1 MHRAG
6 AAWLTYLHTRIPM
19 LALLL
24 LAALA
29 GALLPVQAG
38 VNAQFRTTLGDPLAA
53 TLVSFLIGS
62 AALGVVMLGARIPLQ
77 LGPALGGAPWWHWT
91 GGILGA
97 VYVAL
102 IIVLAPRLG
111 AAALIAAVV
120 AGQMLASL
128 ALDHWALVGFAPHPL
143 SLQRALGAALVI
155 GGVALVR
162 G

>member
-1 MHRAG
+1 
-6 AAWLTYLHTRIPM
+6 M

-24 LAALA
+24 LAVIA

-38 VNAQFRTTLGDPLAA
+38 VNAQLRATLDHPLAA
-53 TLVSFLIGS
+53 TLVSFLVGTV
-62 AALGVVMLGARIPLQ
+62 ALGLVVLGGRIPLQ
-77 LGPALGGAPWWHWT
+77 LGSGLGRAPWWHWT
-91 GGILGA
+91 GGLLGA

-111 AAALIAAVV
+111 AATLIAAVV
-120 AGQMLASL
+120 AGQMVASL
-128 ALDHWALVGFAPHPL
+128 ALDHWALVGFPLHPL
-143 SLQRALGAALVI
+143 SLQRALGALLVI

>member
-1 MHRAG
+1 M
-6 AAWLTYLHTRIPM
+6 I
-19 LALLL
+19 ALLL

-38 VNAQFRTTLGDPLAA
+38 INAQLRVTLGDPLAA

-62 AALGVVMLGARIPLQ
+62 AALGLLVLGARIPLQ
-77 LGPALGGAPWWHWT
+77 LGEALDRAPWWHWT
-91 GGILGA
+91 GGLLGA

-102 IIVLAPRLG
+102 TILLAPRLG

-128 ALDHWALVGFAPHPL
+128 ALDQWALVGFAQHPL
-143 SLQRALGAALVI
+143 SLQRVLGAALVI

>member
-1 MHRAG
+1 M
-6 AAWLTYLHTRIPM
+6 I
-19 LALLL
+19 ALLL

-29 GALLPVQAG
+29 GALLPLQAG
-38 VNAQFRTTLGDPLAA
+38 INAQLRVTLGDPLAA

-62 AALGVVMLGARIPLQ
+62 GALGLLVLGARIPLQ
-77 LGPALGGAPWWHWT
+77 VGAALDRAPWWHWT
-91 GGILGA
+91 GGLLGA

-102 IIVLAPRLG
+102 TILLAPRLG

-128 ALDHWALVGFAPHPL
+128 ALDNWALVGFPPHPL
-143 SLQRALGAALVI
+143 SLQRVLGAVLVI
-155 GGVALVR
+155 GGVALIR

>member
-1 MHRAG
+1 
-6 AAWLTYLHTRIPM
+6 M

-38 VNAQFRTTLGDPLAA
+38 VNAQLRATLGDPLAA

-62 AALGVVMLGARIPLQ
+62 VALGLVMVGARIPLH
-77 LGPALGGAPWWHWT
+77 LAPALGRAPWWHWT
-91 GGILGA
+91 GGLLGA

-128 ALDHWALVGFAPHPL
+128 ALDHWALVGFEPHPL
-143 SLQRALGAALVI
+143 SVQRLLGAALVI

>member
-1 MHRAG
+1 
-6 AAWLTYLHTRIPM
+6 M

-24 LAALA
+24 LAVVA

-38 VNAQFRTTLGDPLAA
+38 VNAQLRVTLGNPVAA
-53 TLVSFLIGS
+53 TLVSFLVGTVG
-62 AALGVVMLGARIPLQ
+62 LGLVVLGARIPLQ
-77 LGPALGGAPWWHWT
+77 LGPGLGRAPWWHWT
-91 GGILGA
+91 GGLLGA

-111 AAALIAAVV
+111 AATLIAAVV
-120 AGQMLASL
+120 AGQMVASL
-128 ALDHWALVGFAPHPL
+128 ALDHWALVGFPLHPL
-143 SLQRALGAALVI
+143 SPQRVLGVLLVI

>member
-1 MHRAG
+1 
-6 AAWLTYLHTRIPM
+6 M

-38 VNAQFRTTLGDPLAA
+38 INAQLRVTLGNPLVA

-62 AALGVVMLGARIPLQ
+62 VALGLLVLGARIPLQ
-77 LGPALGGAPWWHWT
+77 LGPALGRAPWWHWT
-91 GGILGA
+91 GGLLGA

-102 IIVLAPRLG
+102 TILLAPRLG

-128 ALDHWALVGFAPHPL
+128 VLDQWALVGFAPHPL
-143 SLQRALGAALVI
+143 SLQRVLGAVLVI

>member
-1 MHRAG
+1 
-6 AAWLTYLHTRIPM
+6 M

-38 VNAQFRTTLGDPLAA
+38 GNAQLRTTLGDPLAA
-53 TLVSFLIGS
+53 TLASFLIGS
-62 AALGVVMLGARIPLQ
+62 LALGLVTLGARIPLH
-77 LGPALGGAPWWHWT
+77 LGQTLGRTPWWHWT
-91 GGILGA
+91 GGLLGA

-155 GGVALVR
+155 AGVALVR

>member
-1 MHRAG
+1 
-6 AAWLTYLHTRIPM
+6 M

-24 LAALA
+24 LAVFA

-38 VNAQFRTTLGDPLAA
+38 VNAQLRVTLGHPVTA
-53 TLVSFLIGS
+53 TLGSFLVGS
-62 AALGVVMLGARIPLQ
+62 VALVLIAFAARIPLP
-77 LGPALGGAPWWHWT
+77 LGAGLSRVPWWHWT
-91 GGILGA
+91 GGLLGA

-102 IIVLAPRLG
+102 IILLAPRLG
-111 AAALIAAVV
+111 AAALMAAVV

-128 ALDHWALVGFAPHPL
+128 ALDQWALVGFPLDPL
-143 SLQRALGAALVI
+143 SPQRVLGTLLVI

>member
-1 MHRAG
+1 
-6 AAWLTYLHTRIPM
+6 M

-24 LAALA
+24 LAVLA

-38 VNAQFRTTLGDPLAA
+38 VNAQLRVTLGNPLSA
-53 TLVSFLIGS
+53 TLVSFLIGMV
-62 AALGVVMLGARIPLQ
+62 ALALVVLGSRVPLPAVATLAR
-77 LGPALGGAPWWHWT
+77 APWWHWT
-91 GGILGA
+91 GGLLGA

-102 IIVLAPRLG
+102 MILLAPRLG

-128 ALDHWALVGFAPHPL
+128 VLDHYALVGFDLHPI
-143 SLQRALGAALVI
+143 SLQRVVGVALVI

-162 G
+162 A

>member
-1 MHRAG
+1 
-6 AAWLTYLHTRIPM
+6 M

-38 VNAQFRTTLGDPLAA
+38 INAQLRLTLGNPLTA

-62 AALGVVMLGARIPLQ
+62 VALGLLVLGARIPLQ
-77 LGPALGGAPWWHWT
+77 LGPALDRAPWWHWT
-91 GGILGA
+91 GGLLGA

-102 IIVLAPRLG
+102 TILLAPRLG

-128 ALDHWALVGFAPHPL
+128 ALDQWALVGFAPHPL
-143 SLQRALGAALVI
+143 SPQRVLGAALVI

>member
-1 MHRAG
+1 
-6 AAWLTYLHTRIPM
+6 M

-38 VNAQFRTTLGDPLAA
+38 VNAQFRITLGDPLAA
-53 TLVSFLIGS
+53 TLTSFLIGS
-62 AALGVVMLGARIPLQ
+62 LALGLVTLGARIPLH
-77 LGPALGGAPWWHWT
+77 LGQALGRTPWWHWT
-91 GGILGA
+91 GGLLGA

>member
-1 MHRAG
+1 
-6 AAWLTYLHTRIPM
+6 M

-24 LAALA
+24 LAVFA

-38 VNAQFRTTLGDPLAA
+38 VNAQLRVALGHPVTA

-62 AALGVVMLGARIPLQ
+62 VALGLVALAGRIPLS
-77 LGPALGGAPWWHWT
+77 LGPGLARVPWWHWT
-91 GGILGA
+91 GGLLGA

-102 IIVLAPRLG
+102 IILLAPRLG

-128 ALDHWALVGFAPHPL
+128 ALDHWALVGFPLDPL
-143 SLQRALGAALVI
+143 SPQRVLGALLVI

>member
-1 MHRAG
+1 
-6 AAWLTYLHTRIPM
+6 M

-24 LAALA
+24 LAVFA
-29 GALLPVQAG
+29 GAILPVQAG
-38 VNAQFRTTLGDPLAA
+38 VNAQLRVTLGHPVTA
-53 TLVSFLIGS
+53 TLASFLVGS
-62 AALGVVMLGARIPLQ
+62 VALALVALVSRVPLTLGHGLSR
-77 LGPALGGAPWWHWT
+77 APWWHWT
-91 GGILGA
+91 GGLLGA
-97 VYVAL
+97 IYVAL

-128 ALDHWALVGFAPHPL
+128 ALDHWALVGFPLDPL
-143 SLQRALGAALVI
+143 SPQRVLGALLVI

>member
-1 MHRAG
+1 
-6 AAWLTYLHTRIPM
+6 M

-24 LAALA
+24 LAAVA

-38 VNAQFRTTLGDPLAA
+38 VNAQLRLPLAIRWPA
-53 TLVSFLIGS
+53 TLVSFVVGTV
-62 AALGVVMLGARIPLQ
+62 ALGLVVLGARIPLPAGPRAGARCPGGT
-77 LGPALGGAPWWHWT
+77 GPAAS
-91 GGILGA
+91 LGA

-111 AAALIAAVV
+111 AATLIAAVV
-120 AGQMLASL
+120 AGQMAGVAGARPLGAGR
-128 ALDHWALVGFAPHPL
+128 VPPHPL
-143 SLQRALGAALVI
+143 SPQRALGALLVI

>member
-1 MHRAG
+1 
-6 AAWLTYLHTRIPM
+6 M

-24 LAALA
+24 LAVVA

-38 VNAQFRTTLGDPLAA
+38 INAQLRVTLGDPVAA
-53 TLVSFLIGS
+53 TLVSFLVGGL
-62 AALGVVMLGARIPLQ
+62 ALALVVLGARLPLP
-77 LGPALGGAPWWHWT
+77 LGPGLARGAWWHWT
-91 GGILGA
+91 GGLLGA

-111 AAALIAAVV
+111 AATLIAAVV
-120 AGQMLASL
+120 AGQMLTSL
-128 ALDHWALVGFAPHPL
+128 ALDHWALVGFDLHPL
-143 SLQRALGAALVI
+143 SPQRVLGALLVI